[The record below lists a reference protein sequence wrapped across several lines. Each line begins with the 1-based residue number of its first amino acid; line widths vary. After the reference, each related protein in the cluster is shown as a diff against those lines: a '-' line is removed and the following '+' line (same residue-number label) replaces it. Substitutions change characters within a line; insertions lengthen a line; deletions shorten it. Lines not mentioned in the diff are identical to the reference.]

1 MVNSRRKGSDGE
13 LELSNILKSRG
24 FQTRR
29 GQQFCGANGDADVV
43 GMPGVHIECKRV
55 EQLNI
60 HKAMEQ
66 AKNDAKEGEIPA
78 VFHRKNRT
86 KWLVT
91 VSLDDFIKLYRRSG
105 LEELI

>member
-43 GMPGVHIECKRV
+43 GMPGIHIECKRV

>member
-43 GMPGVHIECKRV
+43 GMPGIHIECKRV

-66 AKNDAKEGEIPA
+66 AKNDAKKDEIPA

-91 VSLDDFIKLYRRSG
+91 VSLDDFISLYRRSG

>member
-91 VSLDDFIKLYRRSG
+91 VNLDDFIKLYRRSG